1 MTREQLWSIFWET
14 GAPEAWLLYRQEPA
28 HGEASAG
35 R

>member
-14 GAPEAWLLYRQEPA
+14 GAWLLYRQEPTR
-28 HGEASAG
+28 GEASAG

>member
-14 GAPEAWLLYRQEPA
+14 GAPEAWLRDRQEPA
-28 HGEASAG
+28 RGEASAG

>member
-14 GAPEAWLLYRQEPA
+14 GTPEAWLLYRQEPA
-28 HGEASAG
+28 RGEASAG

>member
-14 GAPEAWLLYRQEPA
+14 AWLLYRQEPA
-28 HGEASAG
+28 RGEASAG